1 MHLLVA
7 LAIIL
12 ELKGLAL
19 RGGIWM
25 DQKGR
30 NRNAQLRDDCEINAK
45 CSGKGASLYCTV
57 ISSPKQV
64 KVVASLAPLES
75 RGVKSRA
82 STSLDDS

>member
-1 MHLLVA
+1 MNVFEQVLILMHLLVA

-45 CSGKGASLYCTV
+45 CIWERCFALLYGHKFAEAS
-57 ISSPKQV
+57 
-64 KVVASLAPLES
+64 
-75 RGVKSRA
+75 
-82 STSLDDS
+82 